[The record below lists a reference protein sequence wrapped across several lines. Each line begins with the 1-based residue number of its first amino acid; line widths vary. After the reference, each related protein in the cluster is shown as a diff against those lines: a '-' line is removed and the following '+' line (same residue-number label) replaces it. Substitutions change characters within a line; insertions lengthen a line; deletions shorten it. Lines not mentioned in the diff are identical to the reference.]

1 MGIIGHQKKLSYL
14 QNFLNRGFLFPAFL
28 FEGPE
33 KVGKRTVAQEFIRG
47 MQCEKTILGGCG
59 SCPACINANAGHDTM
74 VIDDVLAARCQTK
87 ELSYDPYGIE
97 GVGHLMAFAHT
108 TPLRAQYKI
117 ILIDNAHR
125 LSFEAQNKLLKI
137 LEEPP
142 SYCIFI
148 FVSHKPESLIRTI
161 RSRCLV
167 VQFGLVPR
175 NHILEYLDSKQ
186 SKNTAPGRLA
196 QYGMGRPGHIM
207 ELCADPVRVTAFRN
221 EAMAILKFQ
230 NTPFPERLTL
240 VPKQEKES
248 TPAPFP
254 LLDLFQITLRDMLL
268 YAHGAGEYAILLSR
282 KQPVCNVKEKHVA
295 LRESLRLNDVIDG
308 AVSPTAITRC
318 FEYLALKL

>member
-1 MGIIGHQKKLSYL
+1 
-14 QNFLNRGFLFPAFL
+14 
-28 FEGPE
+28 
-33 KVGKRTVAQEFIRG
+33 

-175 NHILEYLDSKQ
+175 NAEGEERFAAGANLFWFEE
-186 SKNTAPGRLA
+186 
-196 QYGMGRPGHIM
+196 GM
-207 ELCADPVRVTAFRN
+207 C
-221 EAMAILKFQ
+221 
-230 NTPFPERLTL
+230 PEG
-240 VPKQEKES
+240 ES
-248 TPAPFP
+248 
-254 LLDLFQITLRDMLL
+254 
-268 YAHGAGEYAILLSR
+268 
-282 KQPVCNVKEKHVA
+282 
-295 LRESLRLNDVIDG
+295 
-308 AVSPTAITRC
+308 
-318 FEYLALKL
+318 